1 MALLSRGSL
10 VLNTTMTAEPSTL
23 GGFPGGGAIWR
34 DPGEG
39 ERLLSP
45 PSPPPTFP
53 LEFLING
60 SLQDSGLPSY
70 NVNGP
75 GSANYR
81 KYIFTITTSADDI
94 DEVQQV
100 SAHRERRTGRV
111 GNDLD
116 MLFVLKRSSVA
127 RMTWGNT
134 IRKGAL

>member
-34 DPGEG
+34 DPGGG

-45 PSPPPTFP
+45 PSLPPTFP
-53 LEFLING
+53 LDFLTNG
-60 SLQDSGLPSY
+60 SLKDSGFPSY

-81 KYIFTITTSADDI
+81 TYLFTITTSADDI

-100 SAHRERRTGRV
+100 SAHREIRTGQC
-111 GNDLD
+111 LK
-116 MLFVLKRSSVA
+116 LFRYVSCVEEELCRP
-127 RMTWGNT
+127 
-134 IRKGAL
+134 